1 MEELENELNQIDLLN
16 NWNDK
21 YIKLK
26 ELKSKISEEQ
36 ENIKDLIE
44 KINNDEPIYEI
55 KKKKLKGLDLN
66 ELIDNFNN
74 SDNLEEKIKYYDMI
88 NYYIKDMESQLFELT
103 T

>member
-1 MEELENELNQIDLLN
+1 MEELENELNQIESIT

-36 ENIKDLIE
+36 ENIKDLID

-66 ELIDNFNN
+66 ELIENFNN
-74 SDNLEEKIKYYDMI
+74 SDNLEDKIKYYDMI
-88 NYYIKDMESQLFELT
+88 NYYIKDMDTQLFE
-103 T
+103 

>member
-36 ENIKDLIE
+36 ENIKDLID

-55 KKKKLKGLDLN
+55 KKKKLKGLNLN

-74 SDNLEEKIKYYDMI
+74 SDNLEDKIKYYDMI
-88 NYYIKDMESQLFELT
+88 NYYIKDMDTQLFE
-103 T
+103 

>member
-26 ELKSKISEEQ
+26 EFKSKIFEEQ
-36 ENIKDLIE
+36 EKIKDLIE

-55 KKKKLKGLDLN
+55 KKKKLKNLDLN

-74 SDNLEEKIKYYDMI
+74 SDNLEDKIKYYDMI
-88 NYYIKDMESQLFELT
+88 NYYIKDMESQLFE
-103 T
+103 

>member
-26 ELKSKISEEQ
+26 EFKSKIFEEQ
-36 ENIKDLIE
+36 ENIKDLID

-88 NYYIKDMESQLFELT
+88 NYYIKDMESHLFE
-103 T
+103 